1 MRLYGTIVLCCETN
15 SAVRGQD
22 PLVLAAGV
30 GWLGVVFSSASPIL
44 SSVYFIFL
52 FTLPSLLETAW
63 YDCDIVD
70 LSIKLQNGLP
80 FVYFPITSYLKWCP
94 TFSFDSLKILSSIRF
109 ALTRPTVN
117 INVDTTHRPVHWG
130 REGCGGMRS
139 QPTSGT
145 MFQAIMQRFGFPESN
160 FTPAFW
166 PEFGIFVRNARN
178 AHPPVLKLQSKT
190 RDFQFSLW

>member
-15 SAVRGQD
+15 SAIRGQD

-52 FTLPSLLETAW
+52 FTLQSLLETAW

-117 INVDTTHRPVHWG
+117 INVDTTHRPVHG
-130 REGCGGMRS
+130 GGEGCGGCVRS
-139 QPTSGT
+139 LVAGQCFKQSCNVLV
-145 MFQAIMQRFGFPESN
+145 FQNPILHPRFGLNS
-160 FTPAFW
+160 AF
-166 PEFGIFVRNARN
+166 
-178 AHPPVLKLQSKT
+178 S
-190 RDFQFSLW
+190 